1 MGWHPP
7 WGTEWLDR
15 ESAFLPL
22 VSTGWKSFNHLSP
35 DIYSDQL
42 SNSVFLKLSQSAEYF
57 TSEITRVNSLVIML
71 KGVFF
76 VESLRTPFKRY
87 ELPWM
92 ICESTKKKNIILG
105 VTLAL
110 DSKLVFLCV
119 FICRSVMG
127 HTTQS
132 EGPPF
137 WFSPSEEEFVSYD
150 IVLPW
155 NVLNEASDGPGSM
168 ESEYW

>member
-1 MGWHPP
+1 MIVFCWYICILVYLQWSIKRWAGILP
-7 WGTEWLDR
+7 GALSDLTG

-42 SNSVFLKLSQSAEYF
+42 SNSVFLKLSQSAENF
-57 TSEITRVNSLVIML
+57 TSKITRVNSLAIML

-92 ICESTKKKNIILG
+92 ICESTKKNMKLG

-119 FICRSVMG
+119 FDLQKCHRVIQ
-127 HTTQS
+127 HNQK
-132 EGPPF
+132 
-137 WFSPSEEEFVSYD
+137 D
-150 IVLPW
+150 HH
-155 NVLNEASDGPGSM
+155 SDLVPQRKSLYHM
-168 ESEYW
+168 T

>member
-1 MGWHPP
+1 MEYKEMGWHPP

-42 SNSVFLKLSQSAEYF
+42 SNSVFFIVISICWEF
-57 TSEITRVNSLVIML
+57 HFGNHTSKQFGYNVKRGFLCRIFENSFQKVWITLNDLWINR
-71 KGVFF
+71 
-76 VESLRTPFKRY
+76 
-87 ELPWM
+87 
-92 ICESTKKKNIILG
+92 KKNIKLG

-119 FICRSVMG
+119 FYLQKCDRVIQ
-127 HTTQS
+127 HNQK
-132 EGPPF
+132 
-137 WFSPSEEEFVSYD
+137 D
-150 IVLPW
+150 HH
-155 NVLNEASDGPGSM
+155 SDLVPQRKSLYHM
-168 ESEYW
+168 T

>member
-1 MGWHPP
+1 
-7 WGTEWLDR
+7 
-15 ESAFLPL
+15 
-22 VSTGWKSFNHLSP
+22 
-35 DIYSDQL
+35 
-42 SNSVFLKLSQSAEYF
+42 
-57 TSEITRVNSLVIML
+57 ML

-92 ICESTKKKNIILG
+92 ICESTQKNMKLG

-119 FICRSVMG
+119 FICRSVIG

>member
-1 MGWHPP
+1 
-7 WGTEWLDR
+7 
-15 ESAFLPL
+15 
-22 VSTGWKSFNHLSP
+22 
-35 DIYSDQL
+35 
-42 SNSVFLKLSQSAEYF
+42 
-57 TSEITRVNSLVIML
+57 ML

-110 DSKLVFLCV
+110 DSKLVFLQKCD
-119 FICRSVMG
+119 G
-127 HTTQS
+127 DHTTQS

-137 WFSPSEEEFVSYD
+137 WFSPSEEECVSYD